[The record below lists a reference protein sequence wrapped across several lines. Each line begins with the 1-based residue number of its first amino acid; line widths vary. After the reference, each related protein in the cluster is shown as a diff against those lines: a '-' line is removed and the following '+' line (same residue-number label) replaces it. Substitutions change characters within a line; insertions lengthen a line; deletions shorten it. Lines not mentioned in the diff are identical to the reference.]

1 MTAIHQGQVDQW
13 KSQKTGQRR
22 AVSSVVHCF
31 DGLWLR
37 DCSTA
42 RGRALPCFS
51 ESTGHPASKPHGP
64 AAAESTAQLR
74 PLHTESQA
82 DRSLRPRAPTGSFPF
97 RPGSNDVETQAGPN
111 LFSLCFPACCRS
123 CYLFFFTLHTVL
135 LSPYHST
142 IWDSSWHPF
151 GSWSSWVAGFV
162 FF

>member
-22 AVSSVVHCF
+22 AVSSVVRCF

-82 DRSLRPRAPTGSFPF
+82 DRSLWPRPQQARFLSDLEAMTWRHKQDLTCFPF
-97 RPGSNDVETQAGPN
+97 VFLPAAEAAIFS
-111 LFSLCFPACCRS
+111 FSLCTQ
-123 CYLFFFTLHTVL
+123 CYSLPTTAQSETHLGTLLGHE
-135 LSPYHST
+135 
-142 IWDSSWHPF
+142 
-151 GSWSSWVAGFV
+151 VAE
-162 FF
+162 